1 MAGRV
6 VVIAEHWKGKPEGI
20 TFQMLTK
27 GREIADAIGASL
39 GVLLLGQSLD
49 PVVTALR
56 DRGMDEIWTIDD
68 AALAQG
74 GGDVHAHALAEA
86 IRLLA
91 PEIVL
96 IGYTLVG
103 MELTP
108 AIAANLGVTALTN
121 CINVEAKDGKFVA
134 TRPYFEGSVHAR
146 VALDANAPAVVAIQ
160 KGATPTLPLS
170 PKDVK
175 VEAVA
180 IDKSKIPVRTQVI
193 EWVEEPAGEID
204 LTKADIIVSVG
215 RGIGDKDKIGVV
227 DDLAQALGG
236 LMGCS
241 RPLVDQ
247 GWLPRARQVGASG
260 NTVTPKV
267 YVACGISG
275 ASQHLAGMSDSKMI
289 VAINKD
295 ANAPIFQIAHI
306 GIVGDLFE
314 IVPAIAAEA
323 RKRNS

>member
-6 VVIAEHWKGKPEGI
+6 LIIGEHWKGKPEGI
-20 TFQMLTK
+20 NFQMLTK
-27 GREIADAIGASL
+27 GREIADAKGASL
-39 GVLLLGQSLD
+39 GILLLGQGLD
-49 PVVTALR
+49 PVVTALK
-56 DRGMDEIWTIDD
+56 DRGADEIFTIDD
-68 AALAQG
+68 ATLAQG
-74 GGDVHAHALAEA
+74 GGDVHAHAYAEA
-86 IRLLA
+86 IGVLK

-108 AIAANLGVTALTN
+108 AIAAKLGVPALTN
-121 CINVEAKDGKFVA
+121 CVNVEAKDGKVIA
-134 TRPYFEGSVHAR
+134 TRPYFESSVQAR
-146 VALDANAPAVVAIQ
+146 VVLEGTPLVVAIQ
-160 KGATPTLPLS
+160 KGATPTLALPA
-170 PKDVK
+170 KDAK

-180 IDKSKIPVRTQVI
+180 IDKSKIQVRTQVI

-215 RGIGDKDKIGVV
+215 RGIGDKEKIGVV

-236 LMGCS
+236 MMGCS

-275 ASQHLAGMSDSKMI
+275 ASQHLAGMSESKMI
-289 VAINKD
+289 IAINKD
-295 ANAPIFQIAHI
+295 ANAPIFQVAHV
-306 GIVGDLFE
+306 GIIGDLFE